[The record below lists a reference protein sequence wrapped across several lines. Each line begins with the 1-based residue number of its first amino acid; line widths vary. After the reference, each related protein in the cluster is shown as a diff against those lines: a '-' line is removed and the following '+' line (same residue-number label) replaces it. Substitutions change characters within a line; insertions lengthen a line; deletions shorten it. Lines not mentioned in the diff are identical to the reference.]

1 MKIMGVDP
9 SITCTGVSLPDG
21 ETMALK
27 PPGRVTGDDRL
38 RYIADH
44 LHVAAVGCRAELVV
58 MEGLFGTYQGEAA
71 RVIPMLHGAIRL
83 ELLRLGVPYVV
94 LHPSTLKKFATGDGG
109 ASKSL
114 MATAAL
120 KRLGRTYSTD
130 DECDADWC
138 RVAGR
143 MVYGLTEY
151 GHGYGEAGG
160 RLLTMPQAQLQALVA
175 TGTGKQRKPVPWPE
189 VGGRKPW
196 PKVGLRASA

>member
-1 MKIMGVDP
+1 MRIMGVDP
-9 SITCTGVSLPDG
+9 SITCTGVSMPNG

-71 RVIPMLHGAIRL
+71 RVIPMLHGALRL
-83 ELLRLGVPYVV
+83 ELLRTAVPYVV

-120 KRLGRTYSTD
+120 KRLGREYGTN

-143 MVYGLTEY
+143 FVYGLGEY
-151 GHGYGEAGG
+151 REPVTATKAWEPV
-160 RLLTMPQAQLQALVA
+160 TMPQDQLKALVA
-175 TGTGKQRKPVPWPE
+175 TGVGKKRKEIPWPE

-196 PKVGLRASA
+196 PKVALRAA